1 MRSGKWTA
9 LLCAGAMLLTAAPTG
24 AIGAVTAYAE
34 ETTPTS
40 GTCGENLTWTFDEST
55 GTLTISG
62 EGEMTETPW
71 YHLNGQIKAAVIEDG
86 VTSIRWW
93 AFSYCIF
100 LTSVTI
106 PDSVTS
112 IGKGV
117 FAYCSAL
124 TSVTIPD
131 SVTSIGEF
139 AFYGCSGLTSVTI
152 PDSVTSIEL
161 CAFDF
166 CTTLTSVTIPDSVTS
181 IGLYAFRNCESLTS
195 ATILNPDCEI
205 GDYGGT
211 FSNGRDGENYVYSGT
226 VSGYEGSTAQ
236 AYAEKYGYTFQSL
249 SAAPVSEPPALED
262 AAVGDVSGDAKVD
275 ASDAA
280 DLLIV
285 LAEIGAGGENPLS
298 DAQKAAADAD
308 GNGELNAGDAATI
321 LQYAAFIG
329 AGGTGTLPDFLKS
342 FA

>member
-24 AIGAVTAYAE
+24 AISAVTAYAE
-34 ETTPTS
+34 EATPTS
-40 GTCGENLTWTFDEST
+40 GTCGENVTWEFDEST

-62 EGEMTETPW
+62 EGETRFEELAPW
-71 YHLNGQIKAAVIEDG
+71 YELCDRINTVEIENG
-86 VTSIRWW
+86 VTSI
-93 AFSYCIF
+93 ANSLFSECGK

-112 IGKGV
+112 IGQYAFSFTGLV
-117 FAYCSAL
+117 
-124 TSVTIPD
+124 SVTIPD
-131 SVTSIGEF
+131 SVTKIGEWAFYNCSYLESVKISETVTKIGGGVFLECASLKTVTIPERVESIGHNSF
-139 AFYGCSGLTSVTI
+139 GNCQSLTSVTI
-152 PDSVTSIEL
+152 MNPECEL
-161 CAFDF
+161 PYETC
-166 CTTLTSVTIPDSVTS
+166 
-181 IGLYAFRNCESLTS
+181 
-195 ATILNPDCEI
+195 
-205 GDYGGT
+205 
-211 FSNGRDGENYVYSGT
+211 FSNSIDETTNVYIYTGT
-226 VSGYEGSTAQ
+226 ISGYEGSTAQ
-236 AYAEKYGYTFQSL
+236 AYAEKYGYTFKSL
-249 SAAPVSEPPALED
+249 GAAPEP
-262 AAVGDVSGDAKVD
+262 AADVLLGNVNLDGKVD

-285 LAEIGAGGENPLS
+285 LANVGAGAESGLT
-298 DAQKAAADAD
+298 DAQTAAADAD